1 MDKFKVGTRLGLAF
15 CLVLVI
21 TVFLAIIGMA
31 RLGAL
36 KSASHDLVEVQVQRS
51 TLAHQWEA
59 SININWVRAVAS
71 MRSADAGYVDVLQK
85 EMDATTKSISEI
97 QKKLET
103 LVQDDAGKALMAD
116 VAKSREAYRNA
127 RAELLKK
134 KKAGEDVA
142 PLIDHDLRPIAETY
156 LKALA
161 AFSQQTEKALTSS
174 QEETI
179 SVGATGQWILGVG
192 AAVAVVLGLALAI
205 LSTRSITVPI
215 RRAVASAQAMASG
228 DLASDIRVEG
238 NDETAQVL
246 QALSEM
252 RGSLARIVGSVRQ
265 GSQAVATASAEI
277 AQGNNDLSA
286 RTEQQASALEQTAA
300 SMQELGATV
309 KQNAESARQ
318 ANQLASSAST
328 VAIQGGEVVG
338 QVVDT
343 MRGIN
348 ESSRRISDIIG
359 VIDGIAFQ
367 TNILALNAAV
377 EAARAG
383 EQGRGFAVVASE
395 VRALAGRSAEAAKE
409 IKNLINA
416 SVERV
421 EQGTVL
427 VDKAGETMTEVVS
440 SIRRVTD
447 IMGEISAA
455 SNEQNQG
462 VAQVGEAVGQMDK
475 TTQQNAALVEQMA
488 AAAGSLK
495 AQAQELVQTVAV
507 FKLAGNESVYRP
519 VPAPDMAPAAAIA
532 SAPRAIA
539 PSAPKPLPAGG
550 SRGDSD
556 GLGINLDNAIKAH
569 ADWRTKLRAAASKHE
584 KLDAETIARDD
595 CCEMGKW
602 LMGKG
607 SAKFASQPT
616 FVSLVAGHKAFHQE
630 AGKVARAV
638 NQGSGDVDAMLE
650 SGTAF
655 SNASNEVTRLVVQ
668 LKREIAKPASPALKA
683 PPPKVMDRVA
693 SAAADGE
700 WETF

>member
-59 SININWVRAVAS
+59 GININWVRAVAS
-71 MRSADAGYVDVLQK
+71 IRASDATYIEALQK
-85 EMDATTKSISEI
+85 DMDATSKEVSEI
-97 QKKLET
+97 QKKLASM
-103 LVQDDAGKALMAD
+103 VQDDAGKAAMAD
-116 VAKSREAYRNA
+116 IAKSRQAYLSA
-127 RAELLKK
+127 RSELLKK
-134 KKAGEDVA
+134 KKAGEDVTA
-142 PLIDHDLRPIAETY
+142 QVDSALRPIAETY
-156 LKALA
+156 LKSLA
-161 AFSQQTEKALTSS
+161 VFSQLTEGVLTSR

-228 DLASDIRVEG
+228 DLASDIRVVG

-246 QALSEM
+246 QALSDM
-252 RGSLARIVGSVRQ
+252 RGNLARIVGSVRQ

-300 SMQELGATV
+300 SMQELGSTV

-395 VRALAGRSAEAAKE
+395 VRALAGRSAEAARE

-507 FKLAGNESVYRP
+507 FKLAAGESPARIEAP
-519 VPAPDMAPAAAIA
+519 VKQARVAPPAPKAAAPAAPAKQTKQ
-532 SAPRAIA
+532 AP
-539 PSAPKPLPAGG
+539 P
-550 SRGDSD
+550 
-556 GLGINLDNAIKAH
+556 
-569 ADWRTKLRAAASKHE
+569 
-584 KLDAETIARDD
+584 
-595 CCEMGKW
+595 
-602 LMGKG
+602 
-607 SAKFASQPT
+607 
-616 FVSLVAGHKAFHQE
+616 V
-630 AGKVARAV
+630 
-638 NQGSGDVDAMLE
+638 
-650 SGTAF
+650 
-655 SNASNEVTRLVVQ
+655 
-668 LKREIAKPASPALKA
+668 LKA